1 MMSIQ
6 YQDGHFGETLSLE
19 EAMELFQEA
28 LEDGE
33 PVKALHVGTFQAI
46 EAEKERQ
53 DLITRMDDLEQKI
66 RDLSP
71 VKTSLV
77 VPTEQEVSV
86 FGGTRATMVHGED
99 YL

>member
-1 MMSIQ
+1 MSIQ
-6 YQDGHFGETLSLE
+6 YQDGHFSETLPIS
-19 EAMELFQEA
+19 EAMERFQEA
-28 LEDGE
+28 IENGE

-46 EAEKERQ
+46 EKEKERQ

-77 VPTEQEVSV
+77 VPTEREVSV
-86 FGGTRATMVHGED
+86 FGGTRASAVHGD
-99 YL
+99 NYL